1 MPWWGWL
8 LVGLGFAALVIVAI
22 VFILRRW
29 IQRLRRDPLLR
40 RIEALP
46 LRAKL
51 ALTFRLLR
59 DRRVPRLAK
68 VLLPA
73 LILYLAMPLDIIP
86 DFIPV
91 VGYVDDAAVVL
102 LVAVVFFRKL
112 PRQVLEEIVG
122 ELEAS
127 TKRREGRAP

>member
-8 LVGLGFAALVIVAI
+8 LLGLGIAALAIVLI

-29 IQRLRRDPLLR
+29 IQRLRHDPLLR

-51 ALTFRLLR
+51 ALASRLLR

-91 VGYVDDAAVVL
+91 VGYLDDAAVVL

-127 TKRREGRAP
+127 TKRREGRGP